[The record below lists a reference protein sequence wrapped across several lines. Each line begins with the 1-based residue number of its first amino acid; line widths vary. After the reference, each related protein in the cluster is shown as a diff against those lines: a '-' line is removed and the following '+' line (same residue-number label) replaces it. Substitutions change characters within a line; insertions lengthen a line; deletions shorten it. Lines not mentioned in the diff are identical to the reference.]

1 MFLRLKLKVGDED
14 YSVEPDD
21 VPERMDQLQDALKE
35 ATALLVSMAKFLDTI
50 TDRLD
55 YLEDEVQELKRRVDS
70 TPSKERAGPGNT
82 H

>member
-21 VPERMDQLQDALKE
+21 VPERMDQLQAALKE
-35 ATALLVSMAKFLDTI
+35 ATGLLVNMAKYLDTI

-55 YLEDEVQELKRRVDS
+55 YLEDEIHELMLRIDS
-70 TPSKERAGPGNT
+70 KPSKERTGPGNT